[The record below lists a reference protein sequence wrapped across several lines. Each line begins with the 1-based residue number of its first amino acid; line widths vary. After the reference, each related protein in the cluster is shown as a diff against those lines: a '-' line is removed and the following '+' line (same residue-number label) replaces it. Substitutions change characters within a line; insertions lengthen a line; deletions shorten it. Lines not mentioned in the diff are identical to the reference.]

1 MNNWKKKKKKRISW
15 INGNLWYIIT
25 RNRSISDIL
34 TLDKTLTSHSNQ
46 ANQPQGSCCGTK
58 SKKKTNWFQDPFWYP
73 SLREKLSSTK
83 SRPAECKR
91 TSVGNVL
98 NCFQLTTFAIMIS
111 LTNTPHLKTLSQN
124 TMTCAVLTSIASQGP
139 PSTGLLLLKGSHPVF
154 LKSKVYLFILF
165 VIVLFLL
172 RICR

>member
-1 MNNWKKKKKKRISW
+1 MNNWKKEKKRISW

-25 RNRSISDIL
+25 HNRSISDIL

-58 SKKKTNWFQDPFWYP
+58 SKKKTNWLPFQEPFWCP
-73 SLREKLSSTK
+73 ILREKLSSTK
-83 SRPAECKR
+83 SRPAGCKR

-111 LTNTPHLKTLSQN
+111 LTNAPHLKTLSQN
-124 TMTCAVLTSIASQGP
+124 TMTCTVLTSIKNASQGP
-139 PSTGLLLLKGSHPVF
+139 PYTGLLLLKGSHPVF

-165 VIVLFLL
+165 VIF
-172 RICR
+172 IYFY